1 MPTSEILAIAALVGC
16 TSAPVI
22 LIIAFAMAYQM
33 FREHLKTKAETRRL
47 QARIKTISNT
57 SYNILKH
64 EWFAEVRENEYASEL
79 EVEAKFVYP
88 LMRHLGWEADDLKM
102 RVPTTIR
109 VGREDVRAIA
119 DWVVYS
125 EEKPVMV
132 IEVKNK
138 YEAVAIDAQ
147 KQARSYCYGLNVTK
161 YMLTNGREIQV
172 LERGLDSDQLLFDT
186 SIEDLPANWHK
197 LSEVAGC
204 AHK

>member
-1 MPTSEILAIAALVGC
+1 MLTSEILAIAALVGC

-22 LIIAFAMAYQM
+22 LIIACAMAYQM

-47 QARIKTISNT
+47 EARIETISST

-64 EWFAEVRENEYASEL
+64 EWLEEIQENEYASEL

-88 LMRHLGWEADDLKM
+88 LMRHLGWEADALKM
-102 RVPTTIR
+102 RMPTSIR

-119 DWVVYS
+119 DWVVCADG
-125 EEKPVMV
+125 KPVMV

-138 YEAVAIDAQ
+138 YETVAIDAQ

-172 LERGLDSDQLLFDT
+172 YERGLDSDQLLFDT
-186 SIEDLPANWHK
+186 SIEDLPANWRK

-204 AHK
+204 FA

>member
-1 MPTSEILAIAALVGC
+1 MVTSEILAIAALVGC
-16 TSAPVI
+16 TSAPII
-22 LIIAFAMAYQM
+22 LIIAFALVYGM
-33 FREHLKTKAETRRL
+33 FREHIKTKAEIKRL
-47 QARIKTISNT
+47 QARIETISNT
-57 SYNILKH
+57 SHNLLKH
-64 EWFAEVRENEYASEL
+64 EWLTEIQKNEYASEL

-102 RVPTTIR
+102 RTPTSIR

-119 DWVVYS
+119 DWVVCADG
-125 EEKPVMV
+125 KPVMV

-172 LERGLDSDQLLFDT
+172 YERGLDSDILLFDT
-186 SIEDLPANWHK
+186 SIEDLPANWRK

-204 AHK
+204 FA

>member
-16 TSAPVI
+16 ASAPVL
-22 LIIAFAMAYQM
+22 LIVAGYLSYRM
-33 FREHLKTKAETRRL
+33 FQDTQKAKEETSRL
-47 QARIKTISNT
+47 EARIKTLSNT
-57 SYNILKH
+57 WRNISRH
-64 EWFAEVRENEYASEL
+64 EWFAEIRKNEYASEL

-102 RVPTTIR
+102 RMPTTIR

-119 DWVVYS
+119 DWVVCV
-125 EEKPVMV
+125 EGKPVMV

-161 YMLTNGREIQV
+161 YMLTNGRSIQV
-172 LERGLDSDQLLFDT
+172 YERGLDSDQLLFDT
-186 SIEDLPANWHK
+186 TIEDLPANWRK

-204 AHK
+204 FA

>member
-16 TSAPVI
+16 ASAPVI
-22 LIIAFAMAYQM
+22 LIIACAMVYRM

-47 QARIKTISNT
+47 EARIKTLSNT
-57 SYNILKH
+57 SRNISRH
-64 EWFAEVRENEYASEL
+64 EWFAEIRKNEYASEL

-102 RVPTTIR
+102 RMPTTIR

-119 DWVVYS
+119 DWVVCV
-125 EEKPVMV
+125 EGKPVMV

-161 YMLTNGREIQV
+161 YMLTNGRSIQV
-172 LERGLDSDQLLFDT
+172 YERGLDSDQLLFDT
-186 SIEDLPANWHK
+186 TNEDLPANWRK

-204 AHK
+204 FA

>member
-16 TSAPVI
+16 ASAPVL
-22 LIIAFAMAYQM
+22 LIVAGYLSYRM
-33 FREHLKTKAETRRL
+33 FQDTQKAKEETSRL
-47 QARIKTISNT
+47 EARIKTLSNT
-57 SYNILKH
+57 WRNISRH
-64 EWFAEVRENEYASEL
+64 EWFAEIRKNEYASEL

-102 RVPTTIR
+102 RMPTTIR

-119 DWVVYS
+119 DWVVCV
-125 EEKPVMV
+125 EGKPVMV

-172 LERGLDSDQLLFDT
+172 YERGLDSDQLLFDT
-186 SIEDLPANWHK
+186 TIEDLPANWRK

-204 AHK
+204 FA

>member
-16 TSAPVI
+16 ASAPVF
-22 LIIAFAMAYQM
+22 LIVAGYLSYRM
-33 FREHLKTKAETRRL
+33 FQDTQKAKEETSRL
-47 QARIKTISNT
+47 EARIKTLSNT
-57 SYNILKH
+57 WRNISRH
-64 EWFAEVRENEYASEL
+64 EWFAEIQKNEYASEL

-88 LMRHLGWEADDLKM
+88 LMRHLGWEADNLKM
-102 RVPTTIR
+102 RMPTTIR

-119 DWVVYS
+119 DWVVCV
-125 EEKPVMV
+125 EGKPVMV

-161 YMLTNGREIQV
+161 YMLTNGRSIQV
-172 LERGLDSDQLLFDT
+172 YERGLDSDQLLFDT
-186 SIEDLPANWHK
+186 TIEDLPANWRK

-204 AHK
+204 FA